1 MKDKPIN
8 IHIYN
13 TLCSDRLFD
22 ELFNNYNLQGGS
34 AVQKFYKLLV
44 KGFSSIENVNV
55 EVNTYL
61 PIYANNRKK
70 IIWKSQKDVED
81 NIQYNSIPSINLPI
95 IRNAIAS
102 SYVFFKILLSRFP
115 SDTNNLVLV
124 DFLRYT
130 MSIAVIL
137 ACKLRG
143 IKVLTVATDMPGE
156 SIGKPS
162 FKDRVKSKLLLM
174 LSYDYY
180 VSLTKQ
186 LDEAINKKNK
196 PSLIIEGFADVE
208 LMSRDNSFQNKFDQ
222 RVLIYAGGLDEAYG
236 LRNLVEAFKTVS
248 DSDLSL
254 WLYGTGPFVEDI
266 KEYTK
271 HDARIQYKGVV
282 PNSELVDVLMR
293 ATLLINPRFTHEE
306 YTKYSF
312 PSKNMEYMSTGTPL
326 LTTKLPGIPDDHFPY
341 IYTIDRANCEGIQES
356 FKKILSYTREEIHA
370 FGCSA
375 KNYIMREKNNV
386 KQAEQI
392 IQLIQE
398 SN

>member
-13 TLCSDRLFD
+13 TLCSDRLFQ
-22 ELFNNYNLQGGS
+22 ELFNHHNMQSGS

-44 KGFSSIENVNV
+44 KGLSSIQNVNV
-55 EVNTYL
+55 TVNTYL

-81 NIQYNSIPSINLPI
+81 NIQYSSIPSINLPF
-95 IRNAIAS
+95 IRNIIAGGF
-102 SYVFFKILLSRFP
+102 VFFKILFTRFP
-115 SDTNNLVLV
+115 SESNNLVLV
-124 DFLRYT
+124 DFLRFT
-130 MSIAVIL
+130 MSISAIL

-143 IKVLTVATDMPGE
+143 IKVITVATDMPGE
-156 SIGKPS
+156 SIGEPS
-162 FKDRVKSKLLLM
+162 FKERFKSKLLLM

-196 PSLIIEGFADVE
+196 PSLIIEGFADVA
-208 LMSRDNSFQNKFDQ
+208 LLRRDNTFQNKYNE

-236 LRNLVEAFKTVS
+236 LRNLVEAFKTFS
-248 DSDLSL
+248 DNDLSL
-254 WLYGTGPFVEDI
+254 WLYGMGPFVEDI

-271 HDARIQYKGVV
+271 LDARIQYKGVV
-282 PNSELVDVLMR
+282 PNAELVDVLMR

-326 LTTKLPGIPDDHFPY
+326 LTTKLPGIPDDHLPY
-341 IYTIDRANCEGIQES
+341 IYTIETANSEGIRES
-356 FKKILSYTREEIHA
+356 LNKTLSLTREEIHA
-370 FGCSA
+370 FGCLA
-375 KNYIMREKNNV
+375 KEYVMREKNNV
-386 KQAEQI
+386 KQAEKI
-392 IQLIQE
+392 IQLIQK
-398 SN
+398 